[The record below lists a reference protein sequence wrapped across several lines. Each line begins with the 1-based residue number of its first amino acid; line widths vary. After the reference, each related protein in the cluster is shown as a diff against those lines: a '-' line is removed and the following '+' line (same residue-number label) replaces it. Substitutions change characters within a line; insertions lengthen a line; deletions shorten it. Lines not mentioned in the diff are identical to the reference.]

1 MASKIGVNSR
11 VLREKAETI
20 KSVSTTV
27 TRLYREMLQD
37 VTSTANRMRGTAVE
51 TQKKEFEQ
59 MQTKFKIFNEDLS
72 KYSTFLTNAA
82 ADYER
87 VENQGTQNAE
97 RIVP

>member
-1 MASKIGVNSR
+1 MAAIVVNSR
-11 VLREKAETI
+11 VLREKSETI

-27 TRLYREMLQD
+27 SRLYKEMLQD

-82 ADYER
+82 GEYER
-87 VENQGTQNAE
+87 IEKQGTDNAT